1 VIALDIFP
9 TAMAAAGIEKSPGK
23 PLDGTNLLPLMTG
36 KSKELPHK
44 TLYWKMGNT
53 WAVRDGNLKLV
64 AVNGQPGGATAQLFD
79 LAQDPSETTDLSSK
93 QPEEAKRLRALYDA
107 WVTTHQPTPW
117 GKGKTEP
124 KAGQK
129 RKKKAAQ

>member
-1 VIALDIFP
+1 
-9 TAMAAAGIEKSPGK
+9 
-23 PLDGTNLLPLMTG
+23 
-36 KSKELPHK
+36 
-44 TLYWKMGNT
+44 
-53 WAVRDGNLKLV
+53 
-64 AVNGQPGGATAQLFD
+64 LFD

-93 QPEEAKRLRALYDA
+93 QAEDAKRLRALYDA
-107 WVTTHQPTPW
+107 WVTTHQTTPW